1 MAQDEGCFGR
11 LSIPRRAWAPPGI
24 RPQAPRQVVREYTY
38 VYAAVAPAEGKM
50 TSLILP
56 SADTEMMGLFLEH
69 VSSTYANYF
78 VVMQVDQAS
87 WHLSNELTIPENIR
101 LIPQPAYSPELNPV
115 EHVWEELREKQLCNL
130 ALPSL
135 DAVIARV
142 CEGLNQLEDDPE
154 RLRSLTYFP
163 HFRMVS

>member
-11 LSIPRRAWAPPGI
+11 VSIPRRAWAPPGM
-24 RPQAPRQVVREYTY
+24 RPQAVREIVRDYTY

-50 TSLILP
+50 TALILP

-69 VSSTYANYF
+69 VSASFAKYF

-87 WHLSNELTIPENIR
+87 WHMTKELRIPENIR
-101 LIPQPAYSPELNPV
+101 LIAQPAYSPELNPV
-115 EHVWEELREKQLCNL
+115 EHVWEELREKQLANR
-130 ALPSL
+130 AFASL
-135 DAVIARV
+135 DDVIDKV
-142 CEGLNQLEDDPE
+142 CEGLNQLEADPE